1 MTERLT
7 EQEQRELDAILGK
20 LLLPTFT
27 PREVEIAS
35 ATARAVLAHVRA
47 ALSAADAGLVSERDE
62 ARARAERAEG
72 RLREISDL
80 LEDAGVPGGTT
91 LYGGVLMLRERAERA
106 EAAVVAE
113 RAKGESLL
121 ADAELLAA
129 HGAARSELLA
139 KRLAAATA
147 LPDAGLVEAVR
158 EWQAARKP
166 MPLPAPGEKLAET
179 YQAAV
184 RRMAAADESL
194 AGYDLNGSA
203 GGALGG
209 QIVPPE
215 STGVS
220 LRDEL
225 AEIIRWRFKSADGKP
240 LDGAETL
247 SYAQEIA
254 DAIVPMIEEAVG
266 ER

>member
-1 MTERLT
+1 MTTAEMIEKLRRVEYCGT
-7 EQEQRELDAILGK
+7 VQRACPSCGGLEPFDADYESTHGHRPGCDL
-20 LLLPTFT
+20 
-27 PREVEIAS
+27 A
-35 ATARAVLAHVRA
+35 AVLAALA
-47 ALSAADAGLVSERDE
+47 APNAMLAAPSERE
-62 ARARAERAEG
+62 ARARLARVNALCALPE
-72 RLREISDL
+72 
-80 LEDAGVPGGTT
+80 P
-91 LYGGVLMLRERAERA
+91 
-106 EAAVVAE
+106 VALS
-113 RAKGESLL
+113 A
-121 ADAELLAA
+121 
-129 HGAARSELLA
+129 
-139 KRLAAATA
+139 
-147 LPDAGLVEAVR
+147 PDAGLVEAVR

-184 RRMAAADESL
+184 RRMAAADEAL
-194 AGYDLNGSA
+194 AGYDLNGPA
-203 GGALGG
+203 GGALVG
-209 QIVPPE
+209 QTAPTE

>member
-47 ALSAADAGLVSERDE
+47 ALSAADAGLV
-62 ARARAERAEG
+62 
-72 RLREISDL
+72 
-80 LEDAGVPGGTT
+80 
-91 LYGGVLMLRERAERA
+91 
-106 EAAVVAE
+106 
-113 RAKGESLL
+113 
-121 ADAELLAA
+121 
-129 HGAARSELLA
+129 
-139 KRLAAATA
+139 
-147 LPDAGLVEAVR
+147 EAVR

-184 RRMAAADESL
+184 RRMAAADEAL
-194 AGYDLNGSA
+194 AGYDLNGPA